1 MRTGKLH
8 HSDDQASLDA
18 TLVSVVNQDEELKF
32 IALVNDRRFKYLAI
46 TSTRFIFIHPKSF
59 KVLRYMSHK
68 HVTKMRFNMG
78 MWHIET
84 VAQPL
89 TYIGVDHSDREAVLE
104 VFRDLGLPI
113 K

>member
-8 HSDDQASLDA
+8 HSDDQAKLVA
-18 TLVSVVNQDEELKF
+18 TLDEVINHGEDLLF
-32 IALVNDRRFKYLAI
+32 VALVNDRRFKYMAI

-89 TYIGVDHSDREAVLE
+89 TYLGVDESDREAVLM
-104 VFRDLGLPI
+104 VFRELGLPV
-113 K
+113 

>member
-8 HSDDQASLDA
+8 HSDDKALLDT
-18 TLVSVVNQDEELKF
+18 TLTSVLSENEEIKF
-32 IALVNDRRFKYLAI
+32 VALVNDRRFKYLAI

-89 TYIGVDHSDREAVLE
+89 TYLGIDQADRDAVLA
-104 VFRDLGLPI
+104 VFQQLRLPVR
-113 K
+113 